1 MSGSSILEKVSEE
14 ELKLLSHKDCVK
26 FALFCAE
33 QVKEGWRGISE
44 CFVAIETAERW
55 LEGKAT
61 EEECRN
67 ATHVADAARYAAHY
81 ANTTAY
87 DAYYATYAAVY
98 AAYAASAASDASDA
112 AYAAARAAAYAAA
125 TYANGKPHLIEA
137 QWEYYL
143 ELLHFDDIAEKL
155 LLGEIV

>member
-1 MSGSSILEKVSEE
+1 MKPVSKKELE
-14 ELKLLSHKDCVK
+14 LLSHKDIVR

-33 QVKEGWRGISE
+33 QVKEGWKGIPE
-44 CFVAIETAERW
+44 CVVAIETVERW
-55 LEGKAT
+55 LKGKAAA
-61 EEECRN
+61 EECRN

-87 DAYYATYAAVY
+87 DAYYAAYAAAY

-112 AYAAARAAAYAAA
+112 AYAAARAAHYATA
-125 TYANGKPHLIEA
+125 TYAAKKSHLIEA

-155 LLGEIV
+155 LLGGVV